1 MVKLYCIIEEIFKVK
16 FNNYKI
22 IKKCLFLFF
31 YYIDWFKLL
40 WKYEL
45 LIKRVDCFLLN
56 VWDGFV

>member
-1 MVKLYCIIEEIFKVK
+1 MVKLYCIIEEVYKVK

-31 YYIDWFKLL
+31 YYIDWFMLL